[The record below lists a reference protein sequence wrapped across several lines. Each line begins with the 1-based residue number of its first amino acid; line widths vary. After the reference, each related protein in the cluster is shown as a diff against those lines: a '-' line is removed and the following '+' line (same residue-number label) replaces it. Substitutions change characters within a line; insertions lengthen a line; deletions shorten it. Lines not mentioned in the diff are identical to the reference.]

1 MLGEGN
7 QAIDARAE
15 CGQVDER
22 GCGGTRE
29 RVREPATIEVEEAGY
44 VISPG

>member
-7 QAIDARAE
+7 QATEAKAE

-29 RVREPATIEVEEAGY
+29 KVSEPATIEVEEAGY